1 MISLKNLAESFI
13 TSAISDTATE
23 ITIPADHADLFPSL
37 LAGDH
42 FRCALVNPATSAVE
56 WINVTAR
63 NGNVLTVSRGEE
75 SVTAMPFPVESR
87 IHLRMTAATWEEM
100 ASECWMRPKDQSG
113 EAVIPQF
120 IDSTHFSVAGDYTDF
135 FKTNR
140 AIKSYPNL
148 SVGFVESA
156 IFADDKTTVKVIE
169 MVVPDPL
176 SHIEAGLD
184 PDALAKRT
192 LSNEELLGY
201 MTPVPVITMEALEVD
216 GGTLVHGTISHPVAG
231 NAYPDLTEFQF
242 SLPDNVTDFA
252 LTGLSFQLRV
262 PIVMEENSPQAIGP
276 ISCRAAQMSLILS
289 DHSDLITLSARYV
302 GISAGVTLAYAD
314 TQEGYPGAD
323 VNADGA
329 KLPACTVGLNN
340 PSGKSI
346 LSGRPEFEITGA
358 ELTVLEGTTK
368 DVLKTSKEI
377 FQNDEIVT
385 DQGESVIGAVTTEE
399 GVVFNPWASFKLE
412 DTGELGATITDSSSN
427 GRDLTVTGTSGHTPS
442 VYIVEDGMNGIL
454 WNNCMVGYQ
463 DGSYASIPFG
473 TGRPISFC
481 CYLKDIYAVDVGNTY
496 NFFAGF
502 EGAGGYIARMGIAK
516 AVDHYNFGIWTN
528 TLSNNSQGPD
538 LPLNTFDTPRHVA
551 VVIDGTDIKIYLGG
565 VLNSTKVDAA
575 TLSDYTLQN
584 FHLGGDNLANY
595 PFNGK
600 MFEPILFDRALTAE
614 EVLDVMSWTN
624 PTFSAPIS
632 LPLAPV
638 KAFKKSVV
646 GATIAIGATDEILS
660 KETPLTLGVGSTTSS
675 IVLTSDTSIKDKI
688 YTDGSIHKNIK
699 CDGQVVAVA
708 SVIEAVVE
716 SKFITTVTLTTPLA
730 QIPTEVA
737 LSDCFSIPSAIE
749 SYAINGSALKF
760 TGTKVDISDPAA
772 KRLALKVV
780 GADSLRVKATKI
792 YAEEGV

>member
-242 SLPDNVTDFA
+242 SLPDNVT
-252 LTGLSFQLRV
+252 
-262 PIVMEENSPQAIGP
+262 
-276 ISCRAAQMSLILS
+276 
-289 DHSDLITLSARYV
+289 
-302 GISAGVTLAYAD
+302 
-314 TQEGYPGAD
+314 
-323 VNADGA
+323 
-329 KLPACTVGLNN
+329 
-340 PSGKSI
+340 
-346 LSGRPEFEITGA
+346 
-358 ELTVLEGTTK
+358 
-368 DVLKTSKEI
+368 
-377 FQNDEIVT
+377 
-385 DQGESVIGAVTTEE
+385 
-399 GVVFNPWASFKLE
+399 
-412 DTGELGATITDSSSN
+412 
-427 GRDLTVTGTSGHTPS
+427 
-442 VYIVEDGMNGIL
+442 
-454 WNNCMVGYQ
+454 
-463 DGSYASIPFG
+463 
-473 TGRPISFC
+473 
-481 CYLKDIYAVDVGNTY
+481 
-496 NFFAGF
+496 
-502 EGAGGYIARMGIAK
+502 
-516 AVDHYNFGIWTN
+516 
-528 TLSNNSQGPD
+528 
-538 LPLNTFDTPRHVA
+538 
-551 VVIDGTDIKIYLGG
+551 
-565 VLNSTKVDAA
+565 
-575 TLSDYTLQN
+575 
-584 FHLGGDNLANY
+584 
-595 PFNGK
+595 
-600 MFEPILFDRALTAE
+600 
-614 EVLDVMSWTN
+614 
-624 PTFSAPIS
+624 
-632 LPLAPV
+632 
-638 KAFKKSVV
+638 
-646 GATIAIGATDEILS
+646 
-660 KETPLTLGVGSTTSS
+660 
-675 IVLTSDTSIKDKI
+675 
-688 YTDGSIHKNIK
+688 
-699 CDGQVVAVA
+699 
-708 SVIEAVVE
+708 
-716 SKFITTVTLTTPLA
+716 
-730 QIPTEVA
+730 
-737 LSDCFSIPSAIE
+737 
-749 SYAINGSALKF
+749 
-760 TGTKVDISDPAA
+760 
-772 KRLALKVV
+772 
-780 GADSLRVKATKI
+780 
-792 YAEEGV
+792 